1 MKKREERHR
10 VLIQAR
16 MRGDDGWSDVLIQN
30 VSAHGMM
37 MRTAKP
43 PSPGSY
49 IEVRKA
55 AMVVVARAVWARDQ
69 FFGVR
74 AQDRIELEELFDQA
88 NQQMSAAM
96 GLTGAKGDRRK
107 QARTESAAEK
117 AERSRRFAT
126 LFQFGMLALAAG
138 IAALM
143 IAQGVVAVLHAPVAA
158 VEAALDGTG

>member
-16 MRGDDGWSDVLIQN
+16 MRDDDGWSDVLIQN
-30 VSAHGMM
+30 VSSHGMM
-37 MRTAKP
+37 MRTATP
-43 PSPGSY
+43 PRPGSY

-55 AMVVVARAVWARDQ
+55 AMVIVARAVWVRDQ

-74 AQDRIELEELFDQA
+74 AQDRIALEELFDQA

-107 QARTESAAEK
+107 QTRTESAAEK

-126 LFQFGMLALAAG
+126 VFQFGALAIVAG
-138 IAALM
+138 VAALL
-143 IAQGVVAVLHAPVAA
+143 IAQGVAAVLDTPVAA
-158 VEAALDGTG
+158 IETALGRAG